1 MKLKAIVKRKRRIRV
16 GKGFS
21 GDELKAVGLSVKQA
35 LKMGIPVDVRRSTM
49 HEENVETLKSFLA
62 ETMKGKE
69 TFDLRKV
76 PGIGEKRA
84 QQLKDIGID
93 SVEKLAR
100 SSPKV
105 LSEKLNVSEKTA
117 SRWISSAK
125 EILSS

>member
-21 GDELKAVGLSVKQA
+21 RDELKAVGLNVKQA
-35 LKMGIPVDVRRSTM
+35 LKMEIPVDVRRSTM
-49 HEENVETLKSFLA
+49 HEENVETLRSFLA
-62 ETMKGKE
+62 ETMKSKE
-69 TFDLRKV
+69 TLDLRKV

-84 QQLKDIGID
+84 RQLKDIGID
-93 SVEKLAR
+93 SVEKLAK

-105 LSEKLNVSEKTA
+105 LSEKLKVSEKTA

>member
-21 GDELKAVGLSVKQA
+21 RDELKAVGLSVKQA

-125 EILSS
+125 EILPS

>member
-49 HEENVETLKSFLA
+49 HEENVETLRSFLA
-62 ETMKGKE
+62 ETMKSKE
-69 TFDLRKV
+69 TLDLRKV
-76 PGIGEKRA
+76 PRIGEKRA
-84 QQLKDIGID
+84 QQLKGIGID
-93 SVEKLAR
+93 SVEKLAK

-105 LSEKLNVSEKTA
+105 LSEKLKVSERTA

-125 EILSS
+125 KTLSS

>member
-1 MKLKAIVKRKRRIRV
+1 MKLKAIVMRKRRIRV

-21 GDELKAVGLSVKQA
+21 RDELKAVGLSVKQA

-125 EILSS
+125 EILPS

>member
-21 GDELKAVGLSVKQA
+21 RDELKAVGLSVKQA

-49 HEENVETLKSFLA
+49 HEENVEALRSFLA
-62 ETMKGKE
+62 ETMKCKE
-69 TFDLRKV
+69 TLDLRKV

-93 SVEKLAR
+93 SVEKLAK
-100 SSPKV
+100 SNPKV
-105 LSEKLNVSEKTA
+105 LSEKLKVSERTA

-125 EILSS
+125 EIISS

>member
-21 GDELKAVGLSVKQA
+21 RDELKAVGLSVKQA

-49 HEENVETLKSFLA
+49 HEENVETLSSFLA
-62 ETMKGKE
+62 ETIKSKE
-69 TFDLRKV
+69 TLDLRKV

-84 QQLKDIGID
+84 RQLKDIGID
-93 SVEKLAR
+93 SVEKLAK

-105 LSEKLNVSEKTA
+105 LSEKLKVSEKTA
-117 SRWISSAK
+117 SGWISSAK

>member
-21 GDELKAVGLSVKQA
+21 RDELKAVGLSVKQA

>member
-1 MKLKAIVKRKRRIRV
+1 MFEGQRC
-16 GKGFS
+16 
-21 GDELKAVGLSVKQA
+21 
-35 LKMGIPVDVRRSTM
+35 T
-49 HEENVETLKSFLA
+49 

>member
-1 MKLKAIVKRKRRIRV
+1 LKLKAIVKRKRRIRV

-21 GDELKAVGLSVKQA
+21 RDELKAVGLSVKQA

>member
-21 GDELKAVGLSVKQA
+21 KDELKAAGLSVKQA
-35 LKMGIPVDVRRSTM
+35 LEMGIPVDVRRSTM
-49 HEENVETLKSFLA
+49 HEENVEALKSFLA

-69 TFDLRKV
+69 ALGLREV

-93 SVEKLAR
+93 SVEKLAK

-105 LSEKLNVSEKTA
+105 LSEKLKVSERTA

>member
-1 MKLKAIVKRKRRIRV
+1 LKLKAIVKRKRRIRV

-21 GDELKAVGLSVKQA
+21 RDELKAVGLSVKQA

-49 HEENVETLKSFLA
+49 HEENVGALKSFLA

-69 TFDLRKV
+69 TLDLRKV

-84 QQLKDIGID
+84 QQLKGIGID

>member
-1 MKLKAIVKRKRRIRV
+1 LKLKAIVKRKRRIRF

-21 GDELKAVGLSVKQA
+21 RDELKAVGLSVKQA

-49 HEENVETLKSFLA
+49 HEENVEALKSFLA
-62 ETMKGKE
+62 ETMKGKK

-93 SVEKLAR
+93 SVEKLAK

-105 LSEKLNVSEKTA
+105 LSEKLRVSEKTA